1 MRYKNLVVAR
11 GLLHPGD
18 TRLKSY
24 VLDCES
30 RTTAATHYHSSMAD
44 IQIRSPIAPRPPP
57 SQSLNAQKWR
67 ERLVQLVVLGIAGV
81 VVWWL
86 MHNTLA
92 NMRARGA
99 HAGFDFL
106 FDPAGFD
113 ISEGQ
118 FGYESGQPFWRA
130 FLVGLGNT
138 LRVALVSIVVCTLL
152 GTLLGIGRLSRNF
165 LLRSLC
171 SAYVELVRNV
181 PVLLQLLM
189 WYFVLTDM
197 LPTSDAALL
206 LMPGVFLSKS
216 GLAFPV
222 PQQPL
227 AWLCAAA
234 GLILGNALSM
244 LYMRYARRV
253 LQERGRQLP
262 RMWPVLAAV
271 LGAILLACIA
281 GAAIRGVPWTVDIP
295 EKSALNVS
303 GGAAVTPEFLA
314 VFLGLSTYTAAF
326 VAEVVRAGILSV
338 PHGQVEAARALGLNR
353 VQQLRL
359 VILPQ
364 AMRVIVPSL
373 TNQYLNLTKNSSLAV
388 AVGYPDLVSIANT
401 SLNQTGRAFECVAII
416 MAVYVTLSL
425 ITAFFMNRFNRQVAL
440 RGLQA

>member
-1 MRYKNLVVAR
+1 MSGTQTPL
-11 GLLHPGD
+11 
-18 TRLKSY
+18 
-24 VLDCES
+24 
-30 RTTAATHYHSSMAD
+30 
-44 IQIRSPIAPRPPP
+44 PISPRPPP
-57 SQSLNAQKWR
+57 DLRADARRWR
-67 ERLVQLVVLGIAGV
+67 ERLIQLIVLAIIAVVL
-81 VVWWL
+81 WWL

-113 ISEGQ
+113 ISEGL

-138 LRVALVSIVVCTLL
+138 LRVALVSIVACTVL

-171 SAYVELVRNV
+171 TGYIELVRNV

-189 WYFVLTDM
+189 WYFILTDM
-197 LPTSDAALL
+197 LPASDEALAPL
-206 LMPGVFLSKS
+206 PGIFLSKS

-222 PQQPL
+222 PVL
-227 AWLCAAA
+227 SVAWLYA
-234 GLILGNALSM
+234 GVGFVFGINMSV
-244 LYMRYARRV
+244 LYLRRVRRV
-253 LQERGRQLP
+253 LYDSGRQLP
-262 RMWPVLAAV
+262 RVWPVFL
-271 LGAILLACIA
+271 LLA
-281 GAAIRGVPWTVDIP
+281 GATLLGCLIGAVIHGAPWAFDVP
-295 EKSALNVS
+295 EKSAINIS

-314 VFLGLSTYTAAF
+314 VCIALSTYTAAF

-338 PHGQVEAARALGLNR
+338 QHGQLEAARALGLNR
-353 VQQLRL
+353 VQQLQR

-364 AMRVIVPSL
+364 ALRVIVPSL

-416 MAVYVTLSL
+416 MTVYVTLSL
-425 ITAFFMNRFNRQVAL
+425 ITAWLMNRYNRRVAL
-440 RGLQA
+440 RGLQG